1 VPCWPRS
8 TTAASWPRRALGSSQ
23 PTLGR
28 HIAELETQLG
38 VVLSE
43 RTGRGLRP
51 TAMAAR
57 LAESARP
64 EIRTDRR
71 IRAVYDFLARNIPAS
86 I

>member
-1 VPCWPRS
+1 VGLESNLDFDRRLVRTFLHRPGPAA
-8 TTAASWPRRALGSSQ
+8 TAL
-23 PTLGR
+23 
-28 HIAELETQLG
+28 
-38 VVLSE
+38 
-43 RTGRGLRP
+43 
-51 TAMAAR
+51 AAR